1 MAGTFGGIHPVT
13 MQAKNRLL
21 TFSLAALSAAVSLAQ
36 TPSPEIALQQWSPS
50 LVGCTDIAHCG
61 DGRLFVTKQEGRIRI
76 ITDSMQLAPTVFL
89 TIMDSVNDA
98 GNEQGLLG
106 LAFDPDYA
114 NNRYFYVHYIG
125 GTGPGYTKIS
135 RFQTSQ
141 NNPDSAMRSSE
152 ETIYIWPQPAS
163 NHNGG
168 DLAFGPD
175 GYLYAALGDGGSA
188 GDPWGQFGNSQN
200 LSNPLGDIIRLD
212 VSDPDTTFMVPADNP
227 FANANPADTLP
238 EIWASGL
245 RNPFRFGFDALTG
258 DVWIGDVGQNAYEEV
273 DYWPVGNNSGPNF
286 GWRCYEGNSAYNT
299 GGCGPFGSYDAPV
312 SVHPQAD
319 QGWCSVIGG
328 RVYRGT
334 QYPQLYGEYIYTDY
348 CGGQFYGL
356 KPDGNGGWTK
366 RQLAESFFGFSSI
379 GENVDGELFAT
390 NIGNDKVYKIV
401 DPCPMAAPVITV
413 NGPWLESTSG
423 VNYWWYFNG
432 NLIIGANT
440 QNYEPTQSGTYYV
453 VVDMGGQCSLASD
466 TVSFIYTGIGV
477 QEHSPL
483 VLAPNPSADATT
495 VSFGT
500 VTGAAEVRLVDAAG
514 RVVLDERVTGV
525 QHVLDL
531 TNLQNGSYQVVVLD
545 LVGTELARAAL
556 AVAH

>member
-1 MAGTFGGIHPVT
+1 MHRPVLSGRIHPET
-13 MQAKNRLL
+13 MQVKHGPLL
-21 TFSLAALSAAVSLAQ
+21 VVLAAMCGHGVFAQ

-50 LVGCTDIAHCG
+50 LVGCTDITHCG
-61 DGRLFVTKQEGRIRI
+61 DSRLFVAKQEGRIRI
-76 ITDSMQLAPTVFL
+76 ITDSMQLLPTVFL

-114 NNRYFYVHYIG
+114 NNRYFYVYYIG

-141 NNPDSAMRSSE
+141 NNPDSAARNSE
-152 ETIYIWPQPAS
+152 HTIYIWPQPAS

-175 GYLYAALGDGGSA
+175 GYLYASLGDGGSA
-188 GDPWGQFGNSQN
+188 GDPWDNAQD
-200 LSNPLGDIIRLD
+200 LSDPLGEIIRLD
-212 VSDPDTTFMVPADNP
+212 VSDPDTTFIVPPTNP
-227 FANANPADTLP
+227 FVNSASGDTLP

-273 DYWPVGNNSGPNF
+273 DFWPAGDNSGPNF
-286 GWRCYEGNSAYNT
+286 GWRCYEGDQPYNT
-299 GGCGPFGSYDAPV
+299 LGCGPYGDYNAPV

-348 CGGQFYGL
+348 CGGQYYGL
-356 KPDGNGGWTK
+356 RPDGNGGWNK

-379 GENVDGELFAT
+379 GENHQGELFAT
-390 NIGNDKVYKIV
+390 NIGDDKVYKIV
-401 DPCPMAAPVITV
+401 DPCTMDAPVLTV
-413 NGPWLESTSG
+413 NGLWLESTSG
-423 VNYWWYFNG
+423 VNYWWYLNG
-432 NLIIGANT
+432 NLISGANL
-440 QNYEPTQSGTYYV
+440 QAYEPSQSGTYYV

-500 VTGAAEVRLVDAAG
+500 LTGVATVQLIDAAG
-514 RVVLDERVTGV
+514 RLARNENASGV
-525 QHVLDL
+525 QHLLYL
-531 TNLQNGSYQVVVLD
+531 TGLQNGSYQVVVLD
-545 LVGTELARAAL
+545 TRGRELARAAL
-556 AVAH
+556 TVAR